1 MDFLVSWLANVPS
14 FAVPYALATLGL
26 IISERA
32 GVLNLGAEGY
42 LLAGA
47 LAGVGAML
55 TFAGHPMVALAA
67 AALAAG
73 ALSVLFAFLVIALR
87 VDQVIS
93 GLTIVF
99 LAQGLT
105 SYLATRQ
112 GWSNRVFSGMGNVDL
127 GPLSDIPI
135 LGPVLFSQDA
145 VVYAAIV
152 VFIVAVLVL
161 TRTHVGLRLSAVGE
175 NPEAADAVGIPVGLY
190 RLCAVVIGGML
201 AGLAGGYLA
210 VVVSKLWVDDL
221 SSGRGWIAVALVIFA
236 RWQPWPAFA
245 GALIFGGIEA
255 LVPRVAAIGLQV
267 PQYLMLSMPYLITLS
282 VMVWANYGNKG
293 RSAQPAA
300 LGEPFLREDR
310 H

>member
-73 ALSVLFAFLVIALR
+73 ALSVLFAFLVITLR

-105 SYLATRQ
+105 SYIATRQ

-145 VVYAAIV
+145 IVYAAIL
-152 VFIVAVLVL
+152 VFFVAVLVL

-255 LVPRVAAIGLQV
+255 LVPRVAAIGIQV

-282 VMVWANYGNKG
+282 VMVWANYAHKG